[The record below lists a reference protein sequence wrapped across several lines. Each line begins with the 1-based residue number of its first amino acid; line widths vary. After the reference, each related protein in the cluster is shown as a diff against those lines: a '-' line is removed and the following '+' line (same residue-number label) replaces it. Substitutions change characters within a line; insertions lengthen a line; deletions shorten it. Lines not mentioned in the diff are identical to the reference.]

1 MGSIHTSVEL
11 YSPSMLKGNSN
22 VGIMKLENRTLK
34 IDYYLIDGWVVVE
47 GDILLGREEDLIKKG
62 EMSTQAIIFEPVGIV
77 RWPNKVVYYAI
88 DSELPNPSRVT
99 QAINEWESKTS
110 MKFVKR
116 ENEPNYIYFI
126 KGDGCS
132 SNVGMIGGRQDIRLG
147 DGCERGNV
155 IHEIAHSIGYWHEQ
169 SRADRD
175 NFVTIHLENV
185 FSGMEHNFNQHIN
198 DGQDVGFYDY
208 DSIMHYPRKAFSK
221 NGLDTIVPSDPN
233 VQIGQRNGLSAKD
246 IQAVDFLYNAALV

>member
-1 MGSIHTSVEL
+1 MERIHTNVEL
-11 YSPSMLKGNSN
+11 YSPRMLEGNPN
-22 VGIMKLENRTLK
+22 VGIMKLENRTIK

-47 GDILLGREEDLIKKG
+47 GDILLGREEDLIKKS
-62 EMSTQAIIFEPVGIV
+62 EMSTQAIIFEPISTV

-88 DSELPNPSRVT
+88 DPELPNQSRVI

-116 ENEPNYIYFI
+116 ESEPNYIYFI
-126 KGDGCS
+126 RGDGCS
-132 SNVGMIGGRQDIRLG
+132 SNVGMIGGRQNIRLG

-169 SRADRD
+169 SRDDRD
-175 NFVTIHLENV
+175 SFVTIYLENV
-185 FSGMEHNFNQHIN
+185 ISGMEHNFNQHIN

-221 NGLDTIVPSDPN
+221 NGLDTIVPRDPN
-233 VQIGQRNGLSAKD
+233 VQIGQRNGLSTKD